1 MSLDGTFCAKESR
14 GVEEIND
21 VHEQTLIEGYAN
33 NFKNNSAKYEK
44 SPCTGNLQM
53 NRIS

>member
-1 MSLDGTFCAKESR
+1 MSLDGTFCSKESI
-14 GVEEIND
+14 GIEEIND

-33 NFKNNSAKYEK
+33 YFKNNSGKYEK
-44 SPCTGNLQM
+44 GPDTGNLQM